1 MKKFDLKKH
10 ICILLGIILLVSS
23 TQIFSQEEKAI
34 SGIVSRQ
41 EIEELSALAKD
52 IQRRYKNTLRNISSN
67 SQYIDYINSS
77 SSVVKYRNP
86 YATEKQISN
95 SYKVYYEQFNELASE
110 VELFQDTMRKTYAK
124 YIDALPEGTYLKK
137 VTENYIN
144 HRMNTLFQTQN
155 HYLNTMLSIGDIIAE
170 QPVIEDLSV
179 ILKPA
184 HFFTVESR
192 NEYLKNQYKNESWL
206 RNEFI
211 HDLADDQTYYQR
223 AFTED
228 VDKLISQ
235 LEKAESSFSRETIE
249 FFSKKEHTA
258 EEILKYFETRLPE
271 NQKAIL
277 FALKVSDDGLT
288 IKQLIP
294 HIRYYLKQTNRR
306 LWKLDKFSAEK
317 LATKLSK
324 MPLTERTNFI
334 DDLLDFTPE
343 TKLART
349 EIRQVE
355 KNIGKKLVDRS
366 KIKLSGTFMAIGA
379 LLVASTIVEV
389 TADNN
394 FGKSIGV
401 SDLAKIKHKI
411 DQGQLLSLQEMSA
424 YYTDERNLAE
434 ITKNPLGLLEVF
446 EIAITIN
453 DCLDQLNVEKS
464 PHNPARQQKQVYKT
478 FDRYL
483 EKVNLDKVTSQ
494 VGTL

>member
-1 MKKFDLKKH
+1 MKIFNLKKH

-34 SGIVSRQ
+34 SGIVSSQ
-41 EIEELSALAKD
+41 EIEELSVLAKD
-52 IQRRYKNTLRNISSN
+52 IQRIYKKTLKNISSN
-67 SQYIDYINSS
+67 SSFIDYINSGNAINS
-77 SSVVKYRNP
+77 
-86 YATEKQISN
+86 YAYEAPINN
-95 SYKVYYEQFNELASE
+95 SYKLYYEQLNELTSE
-110 VELFQDTMRKTYAK
+110 VQLFQNTMKKTYAK
-124 YIDALPEGTYLKK
+124 YIDTMPEGTYQKK
-137 VTENYIN
+137 VTANYIKA
-144 HRMNTLFQTQN
+144 RMNTLFQTQN
-155 HYLNTMLSIGDIIAE
+155 YYLDNLLSISDIIAE
-170 QPVIEDLSV
+170 HPSIEDLSV
-179 ILKPA
+179 IIKPVYF
-184 HFFTVESR
+184 HSRESR
-192 NEYLKNQYKNESWL
+192 DEYLKTQYRKKSKV

-211 HDLADDQTYYQR
+211 HDLADNQAYYQK

-228 VDKLISQ
+228 IDKLISQ

-258 EEILKYFETRLPE
+258 EEILRYFETRLPE

-288 IKQLIP
+288 IKHLIP

-317 LATKLSK
+317 LTTMLSK
-324 MPLTERTNFI
+324 MSLAERTNFI

-343 TKLART
+343 TKMARY
-349 EIRQVE
+349 EIKQAE
-355 KNIGKKLVDRS
+355 KTAGKKLIERS
-366 KIKLSGTFMAIGA
+366 RIKLSGTFMAIGA

-389 TADNN
+389 NADNN
-394 FGKSIGV
+394 FSKSIGV

-411 DQGQLLSLQEMSA
+411 DNGQLLSLQEMSA

-434 ITKNPLGLLEVF
+434 VNKNPLGLFEVF

-464 PHNPARQQKQVYKT
+464 PHNPAKQQKQVYKT
-478 FDRYL
+478 FDKYL
-483 EKVNLDKVTSQ
+483 EKVDLDKVTSQ
-494 VGTL
+494 VGTI